1 MADFER
7 LSRSTNTETVPIR
20 QAIGRIVRV
29 AGSHGVLA
37 VIAVTTVIEYLLV
50 ILSARATGRLID
62 AVVSGVGGQVTAAT
76 ALTALGAAAAAVA
89 VAEIAKALVILI
101 KDASCG
107 QYLEPALAKMK
118 HKTVDA
124 LGAARIAWLDRQHS
138 GDLSAR
144 INSDLTTL
152 SSALRPVMI
161 FGVCEML
168 TLAVLLAYLLVA
180 NLVLALVMLGV
191 VPVLL
196 GLQWICARP
205 IQRHARTAQ
214 KSVGDIGRAAGD
226 AFTAFETVKS
236 FRLESRMAARMDD
249 AQDRHVEAVRRYTR
263 VEAAMQ
269 PLSLLTYALPFFVL
283 LVAGGILVSRGRLSF
298 GELAA
303 FVILAE
309 STLPKFGSLTETI
322 SGLRHMAASGSRIM
336 ELWDAPR
343 ERTGGDASL
352 PPSAGP
358 GDPVLRFDRV
368 GFAYDPANP
377 VLQDLSFELCRGE
390 IVAIAGESG
399 CGKSTVLR
407 LASAMYG
414 AEAGVVEL
422 FGRPEPQWDLAALRD
437 RMAYA
442 TQEPFLLDGSILD
455 NVCCSLP
462 GDPADP
468 QVRERVYRVLSNV
481 GLAPFIDDLP
491 RGMDTPVGELGS
503 HLSGGQ
509 RQRIALARAL
519 YRGALL
525 LLLDEAASALDGPA
539 EASLL
544 QLLSTLPG
552 HPAILTVAHRLSSI
566 RHADRILVMQSG
578 CIVEQGSHEQ
588 LMAAGGVYADLV
600 ASQAR
605 EGES

>member
-7 LSRSTNTETVPIR
+7 LSRSTNTESVPIR
-20 QAIGRIVRV
+20 QTIGRIVRV

-37 VIAVTTVIEYLLV
+37 VVAVTTVVEYLLV

-62 AVVSGVGGQVTAAT
+62 AVVSGVSGQETAAV
-76 ALTALGAAAAAVA
+76 ALSALGAAAAAVA
-89 VAEIAKALVILI
+89 VAEIAKALIILI

-118 HKTVDA
+118 HKTVAA

-138 GDLSAR
+138 GDSPPGSTATSRPCPAR
-144 INSDLTTL
+144 FARDDLW
-152 SSALRPVMI
+152 
-161 FGVCEML
+161 GCEML
-168 TLAVLLAYLLVA
+168 TLAVWSCICWSKTSCWQWSCW
-180 NLVLALVMLGV
+180 GSSRSPGH
-191 VPVLL
+191 PVDL
-196 GLQWICARP
+196 CPPDPAHSRN
-205 IQRHARTAQ
+205 AQ

-226 AFTAFETVKS
+226 AFNAFETVKS

-269 PLSLLTYALPFFVL
+269 PLSLLTRALPFFVL

-298 GELAA
+298 GEMAA

-309 STLPKFGSLTETI
+309 TALPKFGFLTETI

-343 ERTGGDASL
+343 ERTGGDASS
-352 PPSAGP
+352 PPSTGP

-368 GFAYDPANP
+368 EFAYDPANP
-377 VLQDLSFELCRGE
+377 VLEGLSFELCRGE
-390 IVAIAGESG
+390 TVAIAGESG

-414 AEAGVVEL
+414 VEAGVVEL
-422 FGRPEPQWDLAALRD
+422 FGRPEPQWDLAAWRD

-442 TQEPFLLDGSILD
+442 TQEPFLLDGSILE

-462 GDPADP
+462 HDPDAP
-468 QVRERVYRVLSNV
+468 QTRERVYRVLSDV
-481 GLAPFIDDLP
+481 GLAPFVDDLP
-491 RGMDTPVGELGS
+491 KGMDTPVGELGS

-519 YRGALL
+519 YRGAPL

-539 EASLL
+539 ESSLL
-544 QLLSTLPG
+544 QLLSTLPES
-552 HPAILTVAHRLSSI
+552 PAILTGAHRLSSI

-578 CIVEQGSHEQ
+578 RIAEQGTHEQ
-588 LMAAGGVYADLV
+588 LMASGGIYTDLV